1 MAAVMN
7 ALYDDALETKNQ
19 ATLLKA
25 AMIAEKLAPYVHPRL
40 SSITQITEERRVYVA
55 SLPDAPQTTQE
66 WADKYEGDTDAVEE
80 EE

>member
-1 MAAVMN
+1 MN

-40 SSITQITEERRVYVA
+40 SSITQTNETKVVYVA
-55 SLPDAPQTTQE
+55 EMPTQNKTAEE
-66 WADKYEGDTDAVEE
+66 WAAANDSSVVAIDDGEDDD
-80 EE
+80 